1 MTKLICAIES
11 RTPLFAV
18 GIRRRNA
25 AVFTLLIGFVSC
37 VLAQEI
43 AQQPQEVSSSAHPV
57 RVETAAKSLNTLIT
71 GANPAWKDL
80 TPAQQLSLAPLEK
93 HWNTLEEINKQKWI
107 AIAAGYSTLPA
118 SKQARLHSRMTEW
131 ASLSKQQRIQ
141 ARLNFSQS
149 KQLTP
154 TQKTATW
161 EAYQALSPEEKKKVA
176 TLPPHK
182 AAEVISAR
190 KPTPV
195 KKLILAPVNRK
206 SSARIIYVPPLKNSI
221 VTNNTLLPN
230 APRQRLPASS
240 PKN

>member
-1 MTKLICAIES
+1 MTKLTCAIES
-11 RTPLFAV
+11 PTRPFAV
-18 GIRRRNA
+18 GIRRDA
-25 AVFTLLIGFVSC
+25 AVFSLMIGFASC
-37 VLAQEI
+37 VLAQET
-43 AQQPQEVSSSAHPV
+43 APPPLEASSSAHPV
-57 RVETAAKSLNTLIT
+57 RVETPAKSLNTLIT

-107 AIAAGYSTLPA
+107 AIAAGYSTLPP

-182 AAEVISAR
+182 ATEVVNAS
-190 KPTPV
+190 KPPPV

-221 VTNNTLLPN
+221 VTNNTLLPT
-230 APRQRLPASS
+230 APRQHIPASS
-240 PKN
+240 PQN

>member
-1 MTKLICAIES
+1 
-11 RTPLFAV
+11 V
-18 GIRRRNA
+18 
-25 AVFTLLIGFVSC
+25 VFSFLIGFASF
-37 VLAQEI
+37 VLAQET
-43 AQQPQEVSSSAHPV
+43 APPPLEVASSAHPV
-57 RVETAAKSLNTLIT
+57 RVEPPAKSLNTLIT
-71 GANPAWKDL
+71 GTNPAWKDL

-107 AIAAGYSTLPA
+107 AIAAGYATLPP

-182 AAEVISAR
+182 TTEVVNAS

-221 VTNNTLLPN
+221 VTNNTLLPT
-230 APRQRLPASS
+230 APRQHIPASS
-240 PKN
+240 PQN

>member
-1 MTKLICAIES
+1 MTKLTCAIES
-11 RTPLFAV
+11 PPRPFAV
-18 GIRRRNA
+18 GIRRDA
-25 AVFTLLIGFVSC
+25 MVFSFLIGFASF
-37 VLAQEI
+37 VLAQET
-43 AQQPQEVSSSAHPV
+43 APPPLEVSSSAHPV
-57 RVETAAKSLNTLIT
+57 RVEPPAKSLNTLIT
-71 GANPAWKDL
+71 GTNPAWKDL
-80 TPAQQLSLAPLEK
+80 TPAQQISLAPLEK

-107 AIAAGYSTLPA
+107 AIAAGYATLPP

-182 AAEVISAR
+182 TTEVLNAS

-221 VTNNTLLPN
+221 VTNKTLLPN
-230 APRQRLPASS
+230 APRQRIPASS
-240 PKN
+240 LQN